1 MIGKEVYIN
10 IGKVIKYSELE
21 NINDR
26 AKMTEYL
33 KFKTYKLGNEK

>member
-21 NINDR
+21 SINDR
-26 AKMTEYL
+26 ADMTEYL
-33 KFKTYKLGNEK
+33 KLKTYNLGKKK